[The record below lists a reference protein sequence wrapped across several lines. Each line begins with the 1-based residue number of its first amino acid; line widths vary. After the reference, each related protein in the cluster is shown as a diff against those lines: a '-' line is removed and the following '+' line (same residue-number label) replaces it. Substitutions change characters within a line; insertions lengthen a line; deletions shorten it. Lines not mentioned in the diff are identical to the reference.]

1 MSFIK
6 RASTAI
12 KYLLD
17 SNVPF
22 SKKIWIILG
31 LIYLI
36 SPIDLLPEP
45 ILGFG
50 IIDDIVLILYILA
63 KLAEDLDE
71 YINKENKIIENVE
84 YEVKN
89 EKD

>member
-1 MSFIK
+1 MSFLK
-6 RASTAI
+6 RASIAI

-63 KLAEDLDE
+63 KLADDLDE
-71 YINKENKIIENVE
+71 YANKDNKVIEDVE
-84 YEVKN
+84 YEVKD
-89 EKD
+89 EKE

>member
-6 RASTAI
+6 RASIAI

-50 IIDDIVLILYILA
+50 IIDDIVLIMYILA
-63 KLAEDLDE
+63 KLAKDLDE
-71 YINKENKIIENVE
+71 YMNKEKKIIENVE
-84 YEVKN
+84 YEVKD

>member
-50 IIDDIVLILYILA
+50 IIDDIVLIMYILA
-63 KLAEDLDE
+63 KLAKDLDE
-71 YINKENKIIENVE
+71 YINKENRIIENVE
-84 YEVKN
+84 YEVKD

>member
-12 KYLLD
+12 KFLFD
-17 SNVPF
+17 SNVSF

-50 IIDDIVLILYILA
+50 IIDDIVLIMYILT
-63 KLAEDLDE
+63 KLSKDLDE

-84 YEVKN
+84 YEVKD

>member
-17 SNVPF
+17 AKVPF
-22 SKKIWIILG
+22 LKKIWIILG

-50 IIDDIVLILYILA
+50 IIDDIVLIMYILA
-63 KLAEDLDE
+63 KLAKDLDE

-84 YEVKN
+84 YEVKD